1 MKNSQIILE
10 IIGTKDYREPEWVTQ
25 MEEMQ
30 EALRGMFYKKSLKS
44 LYTFI
49 DVK

>member
-1 MKNSQIILE
+1 MQSLDILE

-30 EALRGMFYKKSLKS
+30 EALRGKFNY
-44 LYTFI
+44 F
-49 DVK
+49 